1 MVNPDL
7 EIRGEG
13 GRSSRPLDK
22 GGGGGRSPKKFF
34 SALRASVSS
43 RNKVEQGPS
52 PGSPL
57 LNLVSKL
64 EVTPFGHR

>member
-1 MVNPDL
+1 M
-7 EIRGEG
+7 G

-22 GGGGGRSPKKFF
+22 VGGGGRSPKKFF
-34 SALRASVSS
+34 SALRASASS
-43 RNKVEQGPS
+43 RNKVGQGPS

-64 EVTPFGHR
+64 GMTPFGHR

>member
-1 MVNPDL
+1 MVDPDL
-7 EIRGEG
+7 EIRGKGG

-22 GGGGGRSPKKFF
+22 VGGGRSPKKFF

-43 RNKVEQGPS
+43 RNKVGQGPS

-64 EVTPFGHR
+64 EVTPFGHG